1 MYENLPR
8 LAGIEEQCQY
18 DAACQLL
25 NFFSLSEQVDQILLI
40 FQRLH
45 ELLLRNASIWIL
57 LKLLEKTLKRY
68 GIIKVHT
75 QNPERRE
82 IYLYLDEKGTN
93 MLIRKEHIY

>member
-57 LKLLEKTLKRY
+57 LKLLEKTLKDMALSKSIHRIQR
-68 GIIKVHT
+68 GGKSICILMK
-75 QNPERRE
+75 
-82 IYLYLDEKGTN
+82 
-93 MLIRKEHIY
+93 KEQIC